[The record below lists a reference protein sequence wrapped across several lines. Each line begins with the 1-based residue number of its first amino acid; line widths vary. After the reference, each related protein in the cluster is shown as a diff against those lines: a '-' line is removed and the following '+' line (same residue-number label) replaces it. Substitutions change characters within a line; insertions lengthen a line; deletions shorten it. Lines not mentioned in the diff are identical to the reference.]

1 MTRILASL
9 AEIGDLYDTLFC
21 DLWGCVHNGIV
32 AYPEA
37 VAALQAY
44 RAKGGRVALIT
55 NAPRPYPA
63 VLAAFPRYGIPD
75 DAWDVI
81 VTSGDASRRVMI
93 EGQLGP
99 KVHHIGPAKDES
111 FFTDTYD
118 GLDPSGITRVP
129 LEEATGIVC
138 TDLNHEDTETPEDY
152 RERLAY
158 AAAKGLPM
166 LCTNPDL
173 MVDIGER
180 RVWCGGALAK
190 MYREDFGGTA
200 ILCGKPHA
208 PIYELARAEIT
219 AKTGRAPERGL
230 CIGDGVLTDVKGGI
244 DEGMDQLFITGGLAA
259 GEFGASVE
267 EINPELLA
275 PWLERHGVSAT
286 YALPFLR

>member
-1 MTRILASL
+1 MTRILTSL
-9 AEIGDLYDTLFC
+9 AEIGADYDTLFC

-44 RAKGGRVALIT
+44 RANGGRVALIT
-55 NAPRPYPA
+55 NAPRPSPA

-93 EGQLGP
+93 EGQLGT

-111 FFTDTYD
+111 FFTETSD
-118 GLDPSGITRVP
+118 GLDPSGITRVA

-152 RERLAY
+152 RERLTW

-173 MVDIGER
+173 MVDIGEK

-190 MYREDFGGTA
+190 MYSEELGGTA

-208 PIYELARAEIT
+208 PIYELARAQILART
-219 AKTGRAPERGL
+219 GIPAKRGL
-230 CIGDGVLTDVKGGI
+230 CIGDGVLTDVKGGN
-244 DEGMDQLFITGGLAA
+244 DEGIDSLFITGGLAL
-259 GEFGASVE
+259 GEFGPDAE
-267 EINPELLA
+267 QIDAALLA

-286 YALPFLR
+286 YAIPYLR